1 MDAASVSCGLI
12 ILAVIGAIGGGIALY
27 FYNLN
32 QTNKRLRNAYANYQ
46 QSLELLKQ
54 QPNNPELRQ
63 RALEWG
69 RYYSNLT
76 RDNRGVTV
84 YDEVALANDL
94 NAACAGGGHAA
105 KDPAAM
111 ETRSI
116 EARLDQ
122 LKGLFEKG
130 AIDEQE
136 YSDRRSKLLDE
147 V

>member
-1 MDAASVSCGLI
+1 MGAASVTCGLI
-12 ILAVIGAIGGGIALY
+12 ILAVIGAFVGGIALY
-27 FYNLN
+27 LRNLS
-32 QTNKRLRNAYANYQ
+32 QINKRLQNAYASYR

-54 QPNNPELRQ
+54 QPNDPELRQ

-84 YDEVALANDL
+84 YDEVALANDI

-105 KDPAAM
+105 GDSTATA
-111 ETRSI
+111 TRPI
-116 EARLDQ
+116 EERLDQ
-122 LKGLFEKG
+122 LKALFEKG
-130 AIDEQE
+130 AIGERE
-136 YSDRRSKLLDE
+136 YSDRRAKLLDE